1 MSKSVRLD
9 RHPNGVAT
17 VTLARPEVNN
27 AFDDT
32 MIGDLANTLCE
43 VGDDSGVQAV
53 VLAGEGRSFCAG
65 ADVAWMKRAAAYSR
79 SDNLAD
85 ATNLAMLL
93 HALDRL
99 PKTTIARVQGA
110 VYGGGVGL
118 IACCDIVIASTDAR
132 FCLSEVRLGLV
143 PAVISPHVVAAI
155 GARSCR
161 RLFQTA
167 EVFNGQ
173 EAQRLDDRVAAIL
186 ADLRKGAPQAKA
198 AAKALVRSIAQR
210 PIDETVRNETAALI
224 AELRVGA
231 EAQEGLAAFLGK
243 RQPAW
248 L

>member
-1 MSKSVRLD
+1 
-9 RHPNGVAT
+9 
-17 VTLARPEVNN
+17 
-27 AFDDT
+27 
-32 MIGDLANTLCE
+32 
-43 VGDDSGVQAV
+43 VQAV

-65 ADVAWMKRAAAYSR
+65 ADVAWMKRAAAYDR

-143 PAVISPHVVAAI
+143 PAVISRYVVAAI

-173 EAQRLDDRVAAIL
+173 EAQRLGLVHETVSEACLDDRVAAIL

-224 AELRVGA
+224 AELRAGA